1 MTLNMTYGDMLMVYL
16 ADQLFYVSRKV
27 CMLPSNDH
35 QLLLLEMENR
45 TNRKHK
51 ISLSQVRFNI
61 TNKRKRKTKISV
73 DFWLTTV
80 LATSILLCVLLSVFP
95 LEYTLKFI
103 MWETNTMKYWVFC
116 IYFFFHFRWL
126 FKKQTTSWSL
136 RTMHDCLS

>member
-1 MTLNMTYGDMLMVYL
+1 MTYGDMLMVYL

-73 DFWLTTV
+73 DF
-80 LATSILLCVLLSVFP
+80 
-95 LEYTLKFI
+95 
-103 MWETNTMKYWVFC
+103 
-116 IYFFFHFRWL
+116 
-126 FKKQTTSWSL
+126 
-136 RTMHDCLS
+136 